1 MTDEIKELRSKLDS
15 LDDRISDLISE
26 RVKTARK
33 IVEIKG
39 KNDMPKDDFSRENA
53 ILKRISELHPENAEL
68 LKEIYG
74 RIFDWVKNH

>member
-1 MTDEIKELRSKLDS
+1 MNNEINELRAKLDL

-26 RVKTARK
+26 RVKMARK

-39 KNDMPKDDFSRENA
+39 RNDMPKDDLSRENA
-53 ILKRISELHPENAEL
+53 IVKRISELHPENSDL

-74 RIFDWVKNH
+74 RIFDWVKNR

>member
-1 MTDEIKELRSKLDS
+1 MTNEIKDLRIELDL

-26 RVKTARK
+26 RVKTAKK
-33 IVEIKG
+33 IVEIKW
-39 KNDMPKDDFSRENA
+39 KNDMPKDDFLRENA
-53 ILKRISELHPENAEL
+53 ILKRISELHPENSEL

>member
-1 MTDEIKELRSKLDS
+1 MNNEINELRAKLDL
-15 LDDRISDLISE
+15 LDDKISDLISE

-39 KNDMPKDDFSRENA
+39 RNDMPKDDFSRESA
-53 ILKRISELHPENAEL
+53 IVKRISERHPENSEL

-74 RIFDWVKNH
+74 RIFDWVKNR

>member
-1 MTDEIKELRSKLDS
+1 MNNEIKKLRTELDS

-39 KNDMPKDDFSRENA
+39 RNDMPKDDFSRESA
-53 ILKRISELHPENAEL
+53 ILNRISELHPENSEL

>member
-1 MTDEIKELRSKLDS
+1 MINEINELRTKLD
-15 LDDRISDLISE
+15 LIDDKISDLISE

-39 KNDMPKDDFSRENA
+39 RNDMPKDDLSRENA
-53 ILKRISELHPENAEL
+53 IVKRISELHPENSDL

-74 RIFDWVKNH
+74 RIFDWVKNR

>member
-1 MTDEIKELRSKLDS
+1 MTNEIKDLRAELDL

-26 RVKTARK
+26 RIKTARK

-39 KNDMPKDDFSRENA
+39 RNDMPKDDLSRENA
-53 ILKRISELHPENAEL
+53 IVKRISELHPENSDL

-74 RIFDWVKNH
+74 RIFDWVKNR

>member
-1 MTDEIKELRSKLDS
+1 MNNEINELRAKLDL

-26 RVKTARK
+26 RVKMARK

-39 KNDMPKDDFSRENA
+39 RNDMPKDDLSRESA
-53 ILKRISELHPENAEL
+53 IVKRISELHPENSDL

-74 RIFDWVKNH
+74 RIFDWVKNR